1 MPNGKRAAHEIGFCA
16 SSGADEDV
24 AVAAGRLESG
34 KALDAARS
42 VHFPPREVIYH
53 EGGQADTVY
62 AIRNGLVKLVSYL
75 PNGKGRI
82 VRLYGRGIW
91 IGLEGLVHQPY
102 EHTAVAVEPVEM
114 FHFQASTL
122 HQLEQDDHHH
132 HVHLMSKWHQHLLE
146 ADMWISDFS
155 TGPIRPRVAR
165 LLCFLSRVEDRSA
178 SQSVKLL
185 TCDEMAAVLGVTPES
200 VSRVLADFKR
210 SGTLSALEGSQ
221 SELFHCDLPTL
232 EKVAWE

>member
-1 MPNGKRAAHEIGFCA
+1 MPNGKRAANEIGF
-16 SSGADEDV
+16 SSSPRADEDV

-34 KALDAARS
+34 KVLDTVRS
-42 VHFPPREVIYH
+42 VRFPSREIIYR
-53 EGGQADTVY
+53 EGGQAETVY
-62 AIRNGLVKLVSYL
+62 AIRSGLVKLISYL

-91 IGLEGLVHQPY
+91 IGLEGLLRQPY
-102 EHTAVAVEPVEM
+102 EHTAVAVEPVEV
-114 FHFQASTL
+114 FHFRTRTL
-122 HQLEQDDHHH
+122 YQLEQDDPHH

-178 SQSVKLL
+178 SGSVKLL
-185 TCDEMAAVLGVTPES
+185 TCDEMAAILGVTPES
-200 VSRVLADFKR
+200 VSRVLAGFKR
-210 SGTLSALEGSQ
+210 SGTLCALDGAQ
-221 SELFHCDLPTL
+221 PELFRCDLPTL